1 MDFGLTVSIPLRDQF
16 YQHLTKM
23 VAETSTF
30 TVGISEFYKINGGKN
45 KVWKELGL
53 KPNWTW
59 AKRFDTLYPNQ
70 FLIKNNKLYFVEK
83 SQPAT
88 EKSKPRRA
96 GKKNSDL
103 KNDLDSHIE
112 NWIERVENFNGVA
125 KKRSTPS
132 RVKKDAA
139 GKGCPTCNQQ
149 MVDEKGNIFKIS
161 AEHIIPLSMGG
172 DNTASGDFP
181 QVVAMC
187 HACNTARNQTVLAV
201 KESSKG
207 PMAEFLIRQVYDP
220 NVSNLNREYFSLFQK
235 YYFSIT
241 GTEVKL
247 KASHNELL
255 ILGGFINNQPSTLM
269 QIVASNLENIPRKII
284 LFVEQK
290 DSKRIDLKS
299 WSKFTDD
306 IRLVPNGKENIQCS
320 VILESRRH
328 QENSVVCLMNPSQS
342 NGVFGTLLSE
352 MGVKSLDAS
361 VVGANFSSRSKF
373 EFSKFL
379 PWNWFVRKPKQL
391 KSEPIIAEGPKL
403 KPEKSLAKAT
413 RSDTSLSQSEQASLD
428 TAKVEPNEILAEVN
442 SETTTSS
449 QSVANTP
456 HALDWADEE
465 QLKVISELKERLV
478 FDISEKEQN
487 GGNFTIHNLGRIYA
501 LHGGSAAVKE
511 KLGFPANTKM
521 KQMFSKLFGESFV
534 FSGKAPL
541 IMIHNSVKP
550 DSSVTGELEQ
560 SLVKNES
567 SSPEVI
573 NKPSDSKSKI
583 DESHTLEWA
592 TDEQLE
598 IISDIRNK
606 LISAIHH
613 ANQQGSD
620 FRVNGM
626 RPMYNDYGGSAA
638 VKQKLGMPKN
648 TKMKDMFSKLFGNE
662 FVFSGNPPL
671 WVLDTSKPSGQDKRA
686 EKTKKI
692 DQYLSRIETSN
703 GTHTVEVFRNLMM
716 GLLNNGSGTCTSQD
730 VNHLCQA
737 MNTHFKFSWNK
748 LFSEFDLQ
756 YPVGGSEAWIQ
767 NFSTMFEMAGL
778 EYTTETI
785 EKETTFTFSTNI
797 RPLPTLEG
805 KATLAQESE

>member
-1 MDFGLTVSIPLRDQF
+1 MSATMKERLKEHLELMVVEGIMFNIGL
-16 YQHLTKM
+16 
-23 VAETSTF
+23 STF
-30 TVGISEFYKINGGKN
+30 YKKNGQKAD
-45 KVWKELGL
+45 VWKDLNLGSNS
-53 KPNWTW
+53 NWT
-59 AKRFDTLYPNQ
+59 KKLEVLYPGQ
-70 FLIKNNKLYFVEK
+70 FTIKGNKLSLRKKIQANAEK
-83 SQPAT
+83 G
-88 EKSKPRRA
+88 R
-96 GKKNSDL
+96 GKRILNK
-103 KNDLDSHIE
+103 KKTPQNDLDAHLDH
-112 NWIERVENFNGVA
+112 WIERVTNFNGVA
-125 KKRSTPS
+125 KKRNTPS
-132 RVKKDAA
+132 RVKKKAV
-139 GKGCPTCNQQ
+139 GKACPTCHQQ
-149 MVDEKGNIFKIS
+149 MVETKGSPFEIS

-201 KESSKG
+201 KESSKV
-207 PMAEFLIRQVYDP
+207 PIAEFLIRQVYDP

-235 YYFSIT
+235 YYFTIT

-247 KASHNELL
+247 KANYNELL
-255 ILGGFINNQPSTLM
+255 IFGGFINNQPSTLM

-361 VVGANFSSRSKF
+361 VVGANFSSSSKL

-379 PWNWFVRKPKQL
+379 PWNWFARKPKQL
-391 KSEPIIAEGPKL
+391 KSEPIVAERPKL
-403 KPEKSLAKAT
+403 KPERSPAKVT
-413 RSDTSLSQSEQASLD
+413 RSATSLSQFEPASLD
-428 TAKVEPNEILAEVN
+428 TVKIEPNEILAEV
-442 SETTTSS
+442 SGETTTSS

-465 QLKVISELKERLV
+465 QL
-478 FDISEKEQN
+478 
-487 GGNFTIHNLGRIYA
+487 
-501 LHGGSAAVKE
+501 
-511 KLGFPANTKM
+511 
-521 KQMFSKLFGESFV
+521 
-534 FSGKAPL
+534 
-541 IMIHNSVKP
+541 
-550 DSSVTGELEQ
+550 
-560 SLVKNES
+560 
-567 SSPEVI
+567 
-573 NKPSDSKSKI
+573 
-583 DESHTLEWA
+583 
-592 TDEQLE
+592 E

-613 ANQQGSD
+613 ANQQGDD
-620 FRVNGM
+620 FRVDRM

-638 VKQKLGMPKN
+638 VKEKLGMPKN

-671 WVLDTSKPSGQDKRA
+671 WVLDTLKPSGQDKRA
-686 EKTKKI
+686 EKTRKI
-692 DQYLSRIETSN
+692 DQYLSQIEATN
-703 GTHTVEVFRNLMM
+703 DAHTVEVFRNLMM
-716 GLLNNGSGTCTSQD
+716 GLLNNGSSTCTSQEIS
-730 VNHLCQA
+730 HLCQT
-737 MNTHFKFSWNK
+737 MNAHFKFSWDK
-748 LFSEFDLQ
+748 LFSEFNLE

-778 EYTTETI
+778 EYVTDTI
-785 EKETTFTFSTNI
+785 GKETTFTFSTNI

-805 KATLAQESE
+805 KPTLAQESE